1 MTTIVKPGAGILFMK
16 VGKHAQESLEDII
29 ARKTKEIVDEG
40 YGMWGYGGNTCHPQ
54 TMVQPFAEDLAS
66 RQQPIVLC
74 MQSMQSNHSAEQL
87 RASEYSADGLNWT
100 PIPMG
105 INVLGSRFALVIK
118 NLRREE
124 HVLPLNQTQVAV
136 GISRGKLGSRYI
148 SGRVDKACLEVTAEP
163 ALINDPEKALVQ
175 IDLVA
180 DLVEPYAVYLRDP
193 R

>member
-1 MTTIVKPGAGILFMK
+1 MTAIVKPGAGILFMK

-29 ARKTKEIVDEG
+29 ARKTKEIVDAG

-66 RQQPIVLC
+66 RQLPIVLC
-74 MQSMQSNHSAEQL
+74 MQSMDSNHSAEQL
-87 RASEYSADGLNWT
+87 RAQEFSADGMNWQ
-100 PIPMG
+100 PIPES

-118 NLRREE
+118 NLRREK
-124 HVLPLNQTQVAV
+124 HILPLNQTQVAV
-136 GISRGKLGSRYI
+136 GLSRGKLGSRYI

-163 ALINDPEKALVQ
+163 VLVNDPDKALIQ

-180 DLVEPYAVYLRDP
+180 DLVEPYAVFLRVP